1 MEIPFIE
8 VIESTNPGS
17 NDLMW
22 KYDDAGLEIKNGAAM
37 TVRESQLVM
46 LLDKGKIADIF
57 RPGLHKLDTENIPI
71 LSNLRN
77 WKHGFISPY
86 KVDIL
91 F

>member
-46 LLDKGKIADIF
+46 LLG
-57 RPGLHKLDTENIPI
+57 
-71 LSNLRN
+71 
-77 WKHGFISPY
+77 Y
-86 KVDIL
+86 
-91 F
+91 